1 MIKSGAPDDRPVEP
15 SLRRLAP
22 EDISPL
28 PHALY
33 NIMPNEAISPPV
45 SATKQVAM
53 THDKT
58 LIQSVSRALD
68 ILEILAG
75 QSGVLR
81 LQDITARSGLNR
93 STCHHLLNTLVHRGY
108 VNRHDDSRTYQL
120 SGRLL
125 ELVHSN
131 NRGSFDLVSES
142 LPELRRLSHE
152 INETVLLAIFSGS
165 NLTIIT
171 RQEPDNGR
179 RMEPGE
185 IGAAAHA
192 TAVGKAMLAWLP
204 EPQIARVVADQGL
217 TPFTRKTI
225 DSLATLVENLRQI
238 RRHGFAL
245 EDEEFMPG
253 QSGIACAIRGESGEV
268 LGAVGCIMPTVSAS
282 NTRLQQLQRMLTES
296 AALLSRRSATR

>member
-1 MIKSGAPDDRPVEP
+1 MIKPGAPGDRPVE
-15 SLRRLAP
+15 SALRRLEP
-22 EDISPL
+22 GDISPL
-28 PHALY
+28 QHSLY
-33 NIMPNEAISPPV
+33 NIMPNEAVSPPL
-45 SATKQVAM
+45 SSIRQTAM

-68 ILEILAG
+68 ILEILAA
-75 QSGVLR
+75 QPGVLR

-108 VNRHDDSRTYQL
+108 VNRHDNSRTYQL
-120 SGRLL
+120 GSRLL

-131 NRGSFDLVSES
+131 NSGPFDLVSDS

-171 RQEPDNGR
+171 RQDPDNGR
-179 RMEPGE
+179 GMELGDMS
-185 IGAAAHA
+185 AAAHA

-204 EPQIARVVADQGL
+204 ELQIARVVADQGL

-225 DSLATLVENLRQI
+225 DSLATLVENLRQV

-268 LGAVGCIMPTVSAS
+268 LGAVGCIMSTVSAT
-282 NTRLQQLQRMLTES
+282 NDRLQKLQRMLTES
-296 AALLSRRSATR
+296 VALLSHRSATR